1 MADTDP
7 GSTHFCRTI
16 CHSGK
21 HESRIHKNFSNFDL
35 QTLLEKLNELSVSKR
50 IREYGTGKTPE
61 IDLNVEYVL
70 VRFREPISILYYTNS
85 KSLVSCTTSCLVEQI
100 SHKWSLSGQRNEHPK
115 RRVFRRLQK
124 TGWDGV
130 DVTWHGR
137 AFQVRTAVIGKAR
150 SATVDSRVR
159 RAGSDDVD
167 ADRMRD
173 HAVTDISDTMR

>member
-1 MADTDP
+1 VVHFQNLSGGLWSPLSIFEKFKMASKMADTDP

-124 TGWDGV
+124 TG
-130 DVTWHGR
+130 
-137 AFQVRTAVIGKAR
+137 
-150 SATVDSRVR
+150 
-159 RAGSDDVD
+159 
-167 ADRMRD
+167 
-173 HAVTDISDTMR
+173 